1 MGPRAY
7 RYPPLAIPEGSRL
20 AGLIETYGEHE
31 VPAKIATAC
40 RIVLA
45 NARSNRKTLVWSN
58 FPSNLLDLEIQLAA
72 LEPAVVYGA
81 TPTDPESPRS
91 RDAEITRFKTDGK
104 CMVLL
109 ANPAVLSEG
118 VSLHHEC
125 HDAVYLDRSFNAGQ
139 YLQSLDRIHRLGLA
153 PDTETR
159 VTVLVAGGTIDE
171 RDVTRELRQR
181 PGASRESWMTVLS
194 CEWHCQTM
202 RTLAASMT
210 MTMIWRRCLST

>member
-1 MGPRAY
+1 M
-7 RYPPLAIPEGSRL
+7 
-20 AGLIETYGEHE
+20 
-31 VPAKIATAC
+31 
-40 RIVLA
+40 
-45 NARSNRKTLVWSN
+45 
-58 FPSNLLDLEIQLAA
+58 
-72 LEPAVVYGA
+72 VYGA

-171 RDVTRELRQR
+171 RVDSRVEAKTRRLSRILDDGALVRMALPNDED
-181 PGASRESWMTVLS
+181 PGGFYDDDDDLAQVL
-194 CEWHCQTM
+194 EY
-202 RTLAASMT
+202 LAT
-210 MTMIWRRCLST
+210 GLPDG